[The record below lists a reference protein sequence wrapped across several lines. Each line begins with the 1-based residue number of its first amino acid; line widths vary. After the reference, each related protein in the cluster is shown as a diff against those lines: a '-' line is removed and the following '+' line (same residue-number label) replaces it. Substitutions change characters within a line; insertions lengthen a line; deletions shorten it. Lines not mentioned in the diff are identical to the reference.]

1 MFKNK
6 NAVAKISNFFLIFM
20 IVCCFLPIISL
31 AFGDISELKEVGY
44 SQNDITYSI
53 ISTSL
58 CLILSLIGLFITN
71 KKKIYNDEYPITR
84 CVFNFFVVVS
94 IISLILSFILNILNL
109 YFYKSF
115 SWVVFFTLIFGDSIG
130 YYLAIRFVDKDN
142 LFKKSNEIKVNIAN
156 LVIVIL
162 LINYYVEAISIIFSI
177 IFGTEKILTLLISLI
192 TSLVWIVVIVIS
204 YKLINKKELKFKKII
219 KHN

>member
-6 NAVAKISNFFLIFM
+6 NGVAKVSNFFLIFM

-31 AFGDISELKEVGY
+31 VFGDISELKEIGY
-44 SQNDITYSI
+44 SKNDIAYSI

-58 CLILSLIGLFITN
+58 CLILSLIALLITN
-71 KKKIYNDEYPITR
+71 KKKIYSDEYPTTR
-84 CVFNFFVVVS
+84 CVFNFFMVVS

-130 YYLAIRFVDKDN
+130 YYLATKIVSKDN
-142 LFKKSNEIKVNIAN
+142 LFKKSNEAKVNIAN
-156 LVIVIL
+156 LVIIIL
-162 LINYYVEAISIIFSI
+162 LINYYVNFVSIIFSI
-177 IFGTEKILTLLISLI
+177 IFNTEKILSLLVSLI
-192 TSLVWIVVIVIS
+192 TSLAWIIVIIIS
-204 YKLINKKELKFKKII
+204 YKLINKKNEK
-219 KHN
+219 